1 MSMSENL
8 MNTIRALPTADKQ
21 ALLDLLTADLNR
33 ETRGD
38 DIINQ
43 PHEQN
48 ATNEDQAEVNADRVL
63 GMWRNRFDEAETSGE
78 IASRWRRELW
88 QR

>member
-8 MNTIRALPTADKQ
+8 MNTIRALPVADKQ

-38 DIINQ
+38 DIITQ

-48 ATNEDQAEVNADRVL
+48 SMDKETARNTDADRVL
-63 GMWRNRFDEAETSGE
+63 GM
-78 IASRWRRELW
+78 
-88 QR
+88 